1 MSEVRHG
8 IYEGMFLFP
17 QSAAADMRGVVDH
30 VQSILKR
37 AGAELVAIQKWDER
51 RLAYDIASNKRG
63 LYILTYFKSDR
74 SQIPTIERACNL
86 SELMLRAMILRA
98 DHVPAEEIEAADQ
111 REALDD
117 EIKLREIQAV
127 EDAKAAEAAAIA
139 AAAAVAA
146 AAEAT
151 AAKAKAE
158 AEAPAA
164 EAEAP
169 AAEVEAPAA
178 EAEAPA
184 AEAEAPAAEAEAPAA
199 VPAEPETAPDD
210 KADDKA

>member
-1 MSEVRHG
+1 MTPMSEVRHG

-151 AAKAKAE
+151 A
-158 AEAPAA
+158 

>member
-1 MSEVRHG
+1 MTTMSEVRHG

-30 VQSILKR
+30 VQSILER
-37 AGAELVAIQKWDER
+37 AGAELIAIQKWDER

-74 SQIPTIERACNL
+74 SEIPTIERACNL

-98 DHVPAEEIEAADQ
+98 EHVPAEEIEAADQ
-111 REALDD
+111 REALND
-117 EIKLREIQAV
+117 EIKLRENQAV

-146 AAEAT
+146 AAEVA

-158 AEAPAA
+158 AEAPAV
-164 EAEAP
+164 EAE
-169 AAEVEAPAA
+169 VPAA

-184 AEAEAPAAEAEAPAA
+184 AEAEAPAAEAETPAAEAEAPAA
-199 VPAEPETAPDD
+199 EAETPAE

>member
-30 VQSILKR
+30 VQSILER

-74 SQIPTIERACNL
+74 SEIPTIERACNL

-98 DHVPAEEIEAADQ
+98 EHVPAEEIEAADQ
-111 REALDD
+111 REALND
-117 EIKLREIQAV
+117 EIKLRENQAV

-146 AAEAT
+146 AAEVA

-169 AAEVEAPAA
+169 AAEAAAPAAEAAAPAAEAAAPAA

-184 AEAEAPAAEAEAPAA
+184 AEAEAPAE
-199 VPAEPETAPDD
+199 VPAETSDD
-210 KADDKA
+210 KA

>member
-30 VQSILKR
+30 VQSILER
-37 AGAELVAIQKWDER
+37 AGAELIAIQKWDER

-74 SQIPTIERACNL
+74 SEIPTIERACNL

-98 DHVPAEEIEAADQ
+98 EHVPAEEIEAADQ
-111 REALDD
+111 REALND
-117 EIKLREIQAV
+117 EIKLRENQAV

-146 AAEAT
+146 AAEVA

-158 AEAPAA
+158 AEAPAV
-164 EAEAP
+164 EAE
-169 AAEVEAPAA
+169 VPAA

-199 VPAEPETAPDD
+199 EAEVPAAEAEAPAE